1 MRDEM
6 KSEAENA
13 YVSFFTKKELEETLN
28 KIGCSRYP
36 NDHRSMRIKELLRKH
51 KYNRTKQL
59 VEEEIYILKYSFI
72 LFNNAES
79 YKIINKHEKEL
90 AEYVMENSEEIM
102 RVSMYDFIET
112 KSIRYGKRGTA

>member
-6 KSEAENA
+6 KITAESVRIN
-13 YVSFFTKKELEETLN
+13 FFTEKELEETQK
-28 KIGCSRYP
+28 KIGSTRYP
-36 NDHRSMRIKELLRKH
+36 NNHRSMKINELLKKH
-51 KYNRTKQL
+51 KYIKIKKL
-59 VEEEIYILKYSFI
+59 VEEDIYILKYSFI

-112 KSIRYGKRGTA
+112 KSSRYGKRGTA

>member
-1 MRDEM
+1 
-6 KSEAENA
+6 
-13 YVSFFTKKELEETLN
+13 
-28 KIGCSRYP
+28 
-36 NDHRSMRIKELLRKH
+36 MRIKELLRKH
-51 KYNRTKQL
+51 KYSRTKQL

-112 KSIRYGKRGTA
+112 KSSRYGKRGTA

>member
-28 KIGCSRYP
+28 KIGCTRYP
-36 NDHRSMRIKELLRKH
+36 NNLRCMRIKELLRKH

-112 KSIRYGKRGTA
+112 KSSRYSKRGTA

>member
-6 KSEAENA
+6 KSDAENA

-28 KIGCSRYP
+28 KIGCTRYP

-112 KSIRYGKRGTA
+112 KSSRYGKRGTA